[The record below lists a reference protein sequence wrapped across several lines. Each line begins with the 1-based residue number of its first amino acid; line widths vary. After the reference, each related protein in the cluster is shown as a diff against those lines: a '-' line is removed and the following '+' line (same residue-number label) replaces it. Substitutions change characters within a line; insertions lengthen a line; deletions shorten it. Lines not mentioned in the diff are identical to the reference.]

1 MEEKVKHVDNNNS
14 SDVAADAGRI
24 TINCYTD
31 PLCCW
36 SWASHPHWNKLKQDY
51 PDAIRWNYIMGGMI
65 PDWKSYNDPM
75 NAVSKPLQMGPVW
88 MHAAQITNIPI
99 HYSIWHE
106 DPPSSSYPA
115 CIAVKCASSQSALA
129 GELYFYAVQQALMVE
144 GQNIART
151 EVLFKV
157 AERVTAEH
165 PTDFDLTLFQ
175 DAWTNEQGLRAFRE
189 DIKQARY
196 HKIGRFPALT
206 ITDTTGKGIIIVGYR
221 PYEALVQAFMQV
233 C

>member
-1 MEEKVKHVDNNNS
+1 
-14 SDVAADAGRI
+14 
-24 TINCYTD
+24 
-31 PLCCW
+31 
-36 SWASHPHWNKLKQDY
+36 
-51 PDAIRWNYIMGGMI
+51 MGGMI